1 MSHEVVLVVF
11 IVFLVFVFALVVRAF
26 LLKFARP
33 AISPPEEYSHVQ
45 SVKPHEHR
53 WRYITEF
60 AKQCQERTCGKV
72 ETMGPVPD
80 GMADYLDLMT
90 TRKARIDP
98 KGEASH
104 YPEMDPRAW
113 GVKCPAC
120 ERVIGDPDGL
130 ARNPFTGNPV
140 HCAGLV
146 CPYCQ
151 KYLVFNLETKQW
163 RKR

>member
-26 LLKFARP
+26 LLRFARP
-33 AISPPEEYSHVQ
+33 AISPPEEYSPVQ

-80 GMADYLDLMT
+80 GMADYLALMT
-90 TRKARIDP
+90 SRRARTHP
-98 KGEASH
+98 VEEAIH
-104 YPEMDPRAW
+104 YKELDARAW
-113 GVKCPAC
+113 GAICPAC
-120 ERVIGDPDGL
+120 ERVIGDPEDL
-130 ARNPFTGNPV
+130 PQSPFSPTQKQKYR
-140 HCAGLV
+140 

-151 KYLVFNLETKQW
+151 NSLIPNTDQSCDDKT
-163 RKR
+163 